1 MKVGEI
7 WKAKDE
13 LKSFKNSP
21 GFWDDPDNEDLLMTT
36 DYIKLIEY
44 IGDDGWRVQPMYPN
58 AKIEELREKHKK
70 NSALIDGS
78 RMYTKFICEPRS
90 ERLHGSVIHKHYIC
104 VGADASSYGPEP
116 AYEMIFDGDS
126 K

>member
-13 LKSFKNSP
+13 LKTLKNDS
-21 GFWDDPDNEDLLMTT
+21 GFWEDPGNEELMMTT
-36 DYIKLIEY
+36 DYIKLMEY
-44 IGDDGWRVQPMYPN
+44 IGDDSWRVQPMYPN

-70 NSALIDGS
+70 DSSLINGS
-78 RMYTKFICEPRS
+78 KMFTKFICEPRS
-90 ERLHGSVIHKHYIC
+90 ERLHGSVIHKHYIL
-104 VGADASSYGPEP
+104 VGSDSSSYGPEP
-116 AYEMIFDGDS
+116 SYEMIFHKDD

>member
-70 NSALIDGS
+70 IA
-78 RMYTKFICEPRS
+78 P
-90 ERLHGSVIHKHYIC
+90 
-104 VGADASSYGPEP
+104 
-116 AYEMIFDGDS
+116 
-126 K
+126 